1 MLEHVNWVIVTL
13 VLCTLLIAHELN
25 ALHSVLVAIHKSLT
39 GIAEV
44 ADDERLVRKLRS
56 RNP

>member
-13 VLCTLLIAHELN
+13 VLCTLFLAHELS
-25 ALHSVLVAIHKSLT
+25 ALHRVLVAIHQSLA

-44 ADDERLVRKLRS
+44 ADDERLVRKLR
-56 RNP
+56 RP